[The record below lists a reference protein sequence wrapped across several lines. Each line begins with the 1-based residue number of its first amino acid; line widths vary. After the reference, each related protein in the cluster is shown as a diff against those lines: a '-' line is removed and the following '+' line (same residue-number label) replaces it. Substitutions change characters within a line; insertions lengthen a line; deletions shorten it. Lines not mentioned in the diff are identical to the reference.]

1 MSIQKL
7 IFIILV
13 GILSFTG
20 FSATKLYDVA
30 MAYERYSAG
39 LETKSIALEF
49 GEIVYAENDVKSDVT
64 LVLVHGFGG
73 NKDTWNWVV
82 PKWND
87 KYHVVV
93 IDLPG
98 HGESVSK
105 KTLDYTITTQ
115 AERLYKF
122 LEAKK
127 LKDLYL
133 VGHSMGG
140 AIALRF
146 AGNHVDKLKALILID
161 SMGMEQTKSDGVKL
175 VEKSDKNPL
184 YDVCTKERLQTLLD
198 YSMHKPPYIPDII
211 KDALLEEKCSRRDLE
226 KVLYEDMY
234 KDVCCLNDIAKG
246 LDIPTLILWGEK
258 DRMTHIDNAALFHDT
273 IKGSQLVIFK
283 ETGHVPILEHPEQ
296 TAEAIEKFIKQRD
309 K

>member
-1 MSIQKL
+1 MSIQKI

-20 FSATKLYDVA
+20 FSSQKLYNVA
-30 MAYERYSAG
+30 MAYERYNAG
-39 LETKSIALEF
+39 LETKSLTLDF
-49 GEIVYAENDVKSDVT
+49 GEIVYAENDVKSAVT
-64 LVLVHGFGG
+64 LVLIHGFGG

-93 IDLPG
+93 VDLPG

-127 LKDLYL
+127 LKDFYL
-133 VGHSMGG
+133 LGHSMGG

-234 KDVCCLNDIAKG
+234 KDVCCLNDIAKTID
-246 LDIPTLILWGEK
+246 LPTLILWGEK

-296 TAEAIEKFIKQRD
+296 TAEAIEKFIKQID